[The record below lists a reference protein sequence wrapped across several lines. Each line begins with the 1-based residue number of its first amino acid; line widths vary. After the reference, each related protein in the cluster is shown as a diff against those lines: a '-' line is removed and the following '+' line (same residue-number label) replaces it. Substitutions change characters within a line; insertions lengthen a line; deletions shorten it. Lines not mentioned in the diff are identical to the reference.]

1 MKNAKRYLALAG
13 VVLLVGLYVLALV
26 FAFIKSPVAN
36 MLFRAAFISTFII
49 PIFIYAN
56 MLVYRYLEQRRDRD
70 KDNNNT
76 DTDRH

>member
-1 MKNAKRYLALAG
+1 MKNIKRYLALAG

-36 MLFRAAFISTFII
+36 MLFRAAFISTFVI

-56 MLVYRYLEQRRDRD
+56 ILIYRYLEQRKDRD
-70 KDNNNT
+70 KD
-76 DTDRH
+76 DRDMHPSDH

>member
-1 MKNAKRYLALAG
+1 MKNIKRYLALAG

-36 MLFRAAFISTFII
+36 MLFRAAFISTFVI

-56 MLVYRYLEQRRDRD
+56 ILVYRYLEQRKDRD
-70 KDNNNT
+70 KDDK
-76 DTDRH
+76 DTHPSDH